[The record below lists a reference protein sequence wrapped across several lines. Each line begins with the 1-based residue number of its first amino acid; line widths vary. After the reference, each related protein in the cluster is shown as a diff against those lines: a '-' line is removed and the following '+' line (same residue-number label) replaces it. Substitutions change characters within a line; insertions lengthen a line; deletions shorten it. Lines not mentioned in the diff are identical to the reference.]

1 MVDCVHVQHLGLP
14 FNSEICFNDS
24 SMTCIF
30 LPRLLFSFCH
40 DTVHRKAEEE
50 EPGKEATF
58 MHMHGELTLL
68 SLESIFHRPRR
79 LVCSANC
86 GEVSLPELLL
96 QTLHAQSNGSPHGP
110 DGW

>member
-1 MVDCVHVQHLGLP
+1 
-14 FNSEICFNDS
+14 
-24 SMTCIF
+24 
-30 LPRLLFSFCH
+30 
-40 DTVHRKAEEE
+40 
-50 EPGKEATF
+50 

-68 SLESIFHRPRR
+68 SVENIFRLPHF

>member
-1 MVDCVHVQHLGLP
+1 MYLCSKAPLQ
-14 FNSEICFNDS
+14 
-24 SMTCIF
+24 
-30 LPRLLFSFCH
+30 LFSQ
-40 DTVHRKAEEE
+40 AEEE
-50 EPGKEATF
+50 EPGKEAVF

-68 SLESIFHRPRR
+68 SLESIFRLPHF

-110 DGW
+110 DGWRES